1 MRLSRFG
8 TVIFVTLFP
17 LFWAYLEL
25 IPRLIAL
32 GMLAVVAILWI
43 VQLARSDRLEFAI
56 PKIIL
61 PLAVILGLHLISLSW
76 SQPAIVEIPW
86 ILNDLL
92 MILILLLVVYTAR
105 TGGWAH
111 LWEEG
116 LIFAGLAY
124 TLPDLVFVINKYI
137 SWWRISGMIF
147 AAPPAA
153 IRIPGTV
160 LAHHNLVAGFMSLVI
175 PLVLLRIIR
184 PTRVALRVFWG
195 ILVIYFLVIL
205 YFTGSRTGWL
215 SLAAAIVIMCG
226 LLYGP
231 GILRELKQMR
241 QTGASRN
248 FSKRRSLLLVLLVC
262 CILLSLALV
271 LLPGR
276 FMHGTLEQRI
286 NIWRFAWDSFR
297 QAPLMGN
304 GAGQVSFLF
313 AQRSEGI
320 GGDEVFHAH
329 NLWLQITA
337 GAGLVGLILV
347 VWAIYLL
354 LRAGLS
360 GWSSFPSGSSQK
372 QSLSAYAG
380 IGAALFVESLL
391 DFYFGFLPILLGI
404 VIWIGLIYRL
414 AGDRNFYRIRSRRA
428 IILLLPLFLIF
439 FIGAGYY
446 LFGFQMYVKGR
457 DAALSGDW
465 DLAEEQ
471 LCQAASTNP
480 QNPYYAFQCSLANAM
495 LASKN
500 NDHHRL
506 EAALKIQ
513 KQALEKDPSW
523 YLHWANLASYEW
535 QLGQHQQAIEHLQR
549 AIRDAPKREF
559 LWLNLAWMEE
569 QLGDHRAALEH
580 YYIAYCLNP
589 WYEQSLFF
597 HNTQL
602 RKQALEKDCLEFN
615 PDWEMTLNWRL
626 LQAYKALRAGD
637 NARAQEII
645 THIMT
650 DSPGKPDSHIYQA
663 VLYQRSGEEQL
674 AWREVEAATLLFPP
688 TTNALLAAA
697 QVAEDQGKL
706 EQAQNIRQGVL
717 GWIMNPKYAFYS
729 YNFYRLAYNVPSLNK
744 DSSPYLI
751 SAWLTPELEN
761 TLSHL
766 MEDYLDQGDYVRAQ
780 TIQELLDKQLSH

>member
-1 MRLSRFG
+1 MRLYRFG
-8 TVIFVTLFP
+8 TVFFITLFP
-17 LFWAYLEL
+17 FFWSYLEL
-25 IPRLIAL
+25 MPRLIAL
-32 GMLAVVAILWI
+32 GMLGAVAILWI
-43 VQLARSDRLEFAI
+43 LQLARSDRLEFAI

-92 MILILLLVVYTAR
+92 VILILLLVVYTAR
-105 TGGWAH
+105 TGGWAL

-116 LIFAGLAY
+116 LIFAGFAY
-124 TLPDLVFVINKYI
+124 TLLDLVFVINKYI

-147 AAPPAA
+147 AAPPVA
-153 IRIPGTV
+153 IRFHGTV
-160 LAHHNLVAGFMSLVI
+160 LAHHNLVAGYMNLVI

-184 PTRVALRVFWG
+184 PARTTLRIFWG
-195 ILVIYFLVIL
+195 ILLVYFLAIL

-215 SLAAAIVIMCG
+215 SLAAAIVVMCG

-231 GILRELKQMR
+231 SVLRELKQIR
-241 QTGASRN
+241 QTGVSRN

-271 LLPGR
+271 LQSGR
-276 FMHGTLEQRI
+276 FTHGTLEHRI
-286 NIWRFAWDSFR
+286 AIWRYAWDSFL

-304 GAGQVSFLF
+304 GAGQVPFLF

-329 NLWLQITA
+329 NLWLQIAA
-337 GAGLVGLILV
+337 GVGLVGLLLV
-347 VWAIYLL
+347 IWAIYSL

-404 VIWIGLIYRL
+404 VVWIGLIYHL
-414 AGDRNFYRIRSRRA
+414 AGDKNFYRIRARRA
-428 IILLLPLFLIF
+428 IIFLAFLFLIF

-446 LFGFQMYVKGR
+446 LSGFQMYIKGR

-465 DLAEEQ
+465 DSAEEQ
-471 LCQAASTNP
+471 LCQAASANP

-500 NDHHRL
+500 NDHQRL

-513 KQALEKDPSW
+513 EQALQKDPSW

-535 QLGQHQQAIEHLQR
+535 QLGRHRGAIEHLQK
-549 AIRDAPKREF
+549 AIRAAPGREI

-589 WYEQSLFF
+589 WNEQSLFF
-597 HNTQL
+597 HDTPL
-602 RKQALEKDCLEFN
+602 RKQALEKDCQEFTG
-615 PDWEMTLNWRL
+615 WEIILNRRL
-626 LQAYKALRAGD
+626 LQAYKALQAGD
-637 NARAQEII
+637 NTSAQEII
-645 THIMT
+645 TRLMT
-650 DSPGKPDSHIYQA
+650 AFPENPDSHIYQA
-663 VLYQRSGEEQL
+663 VLYQRLGEEEL
-674 AWREVEAATLLFPP
+674 AWREVEAAAWLFPQS
-688 TTNALLAAA
+688 TNALLAAA

-717 GWIMNPKYAFYS
+717 GWIMTPRYAFYS
-729 YNFYRLAYNVPSLNK
+729 YNFYRLAYNVPSLNE
-744 DSSPYLI
+744 DTSPYLI
-751 SAWLTPELEN
+751 SAWLTPELHN

-766 MEDYLDQGDYVRAQ
+766 MQDYLDQGDYVRAQ
-780 TIQELLDKQLSH
+780 TVQELLDKQLSY